1 MGHVPL
7 ELSRFFFFAIQH
19 GCSFS
24 AQVLKQKPVRS
35 PLVQGGLEIVC
46 AVNAS
51 WGNVEGL
58 AVLEQVTSSKY
69 SVENN
74 EKDDSSEILKNIG
87 DVLKIDGDQ
96 VLSQVEDLDLEEN
109 NALSENENDIVMV
122 SSGED

>member
-7 ELSRFFFFAIQH
+7 ELSRFIFFAIQH

-24 AQVLKQKPVRS
+24 AKVLAQKPVRS

-51 WGNVEGL
+51 WSNGAGL

-74 EKDDSSEILKNIG
+74 EKDDSKEILKNIG
-87 DVLKIDGDQ
+87 DVLKIDGHQ
-96 VLSQVEDLDLEEN
+96 PQSEELGE
-109 NALSENENDIVMV
+109 AAIESDADIVMV
-122 SSGED
+122 SSDED